1 MTTASTRFQR
11 GEAFL
16 SSYDTGEIAHFN
28 GDFFS
33 HLRRTADLLSKWGN
47 TEYVCLAGLCH
58 AVYGTQGFQQ
68 GILQPDER
76 HLLQEV
82 IGLDAEGVA
91 YFYCSCDRS
100 CLYPTIGASGGFKF
114 HDRFTGDRFEPSE
127 QMVRDFLEVTF
138 SNEVELGS
146 LSEEFLN
153 NCREF
158 CQDFMPRC
166 RPYVS
171 QAAFKA
177 AVRLFDLS
185 V

>member
-1 MTTASTRFQR
+1 MTIASPKFQQA
-11 GEAFL
+11 EAFL

-33 HLRRTADLLSKWGN
+33 HLRRTADLLNEWGN
-47 TEYVCLAGLCH
+47 TDYVCLAGLCH

-68 GILQPDER
+68 GILRPDER

-82 IGLDAEGVA
+82 VGVDAEGVA

-146 LSEEFLN
+146 LSQEFVN
-153 NCREF
+153 NGREF
-158 CQDFMPRC
+158 FQEFMPRC
-166 RPYVS
+166 KPYVS
-171 QAAFKA
+171 HAAFEA
-177 AVRLFDLS
+177 AARLFD
-185 V
+185 VPA

>member
-11 GEAFL
+11 AEAFL
-16 SSYDTGEIAHFN
+16 NSYDTGEIAHFN

-33 HLRRTADLLSKWGN
+33 HLRRTADLLIKWGN
-47 TEYVCLAGLCH
+47 NEYVCLAGLCH
-58 AVYGTQGFQQ
+58 AVYGTQGFQL
-68 GILQPDER
+68 GILKPDER
-76 HLLQEV
+76 HLLHEV
-82 IGLDAEGVA
+82 IGRDAEEVA

-127 QMVRDFLEVTF
+127 RMVRDFLEVTF

-146 LSEEFLN
+146 LSQEFVN

-158 CQDFMPRC
+158 FHDFMPRC
-166 RPYVS
+166 KPYVS
-171 QAAFKA
+171 QAAFEA
-177 AVRLFDLS
+177 AAELFDLS

>member
-1 MTTASTRFQR
+1 MTINSPRFQQA
-11 GEAFL
+11 ETFL
-16 SSYDTGEIAHFN
+16 TSYDTGEIAHFN

-33 HLRRTADLLSKWGN
+33 HLRRTADLLVRWGN

-68 GILQPDER
+68 GILEPDER

-82 IGLDAEGVA
+82 IGLDAEGLA

-100 CLYPTIGASGGFKF
+100 SLYPTIGASGGFKF
-114 HDRFTGDRFEPSE
+114 HDRFTGDRYEPSE
-127 QMVRDFLEVTF
+127 QMVCDFLEVTF

-146 LSEEFLN
+146 LSPEFVN

-158 CQDFMPRC
+158 FQDFMPRC
-166 RPYVS
+166 KPYVS
-171 QAAFKA
+171 QSAFEA
-177 AVRLFDLS
+177 AVRLFELP

>member
-1 MTTASTRFQR
+1 MTNVSTRFQQA
-11 GEAFL
+11 EAFL

-33 HLRRTADLLSKWGN
+33 HLRRTADLLIKWGN
-47 TEYVCLAGLCH
+47 TEYICLAGLCH

-68 GILQPDER
+68 GILKPDER
-76 HLLQEV
+76 RILQEA
-82 IGLDAEGVA
+82 IGIDAEEVA

-127 QMVRDFLEVTF
+127 QMVSDFLEVTF

-146 LSEEFLN
+146 LSQEFVN
-153 NCREF
+153 NGREF
-158 CQDFMPRC
+158 FHDFMPRC
-166 RPYVS
+166 EPYVS
-171 QAAFKA
+171 QAAFEA
-177 AVRLFDLS
+177 AAELFDLP